1 MPRLLY
7 KASKETSSGV
17 QDRLEPVIR
26 SNTVDLSLEL
36 RVMTKKEQFPL
47 SLHTGK
53 VRGLTGEA
61 GVR

>member
-1 MPRLLY
+1 VPRLLY

-17 QDRLEPVIR
+17 QDQLELVIR
-26 SNTVDLSLEL
+26 SSTVDLSLEL
-36 RVMTKKEQFPL
+36 RVTTKKEQFPL

-53 VRGLTGEA
+53 VQGLTGVA